1 MHRSS
6 FVQFSLAYRRV
17 QFRIV
22 NMQKSHSRTQSMSL
36 LLLLLFL
43 LLAIA
48 TVQQAV
54 ASPATG
60 DAGQMQQ
67 LPPKL
72 AEHLSTTYFQVVS
85 EDAALPVDGTQE
97 EEEDDERI
105 WSDEENG
112 SEEETEKDTCKSS
125 GDACP
130 SQSFF
135 SWIVI
140 NL

>member
-17 QFRIV
+17 QFRFV
-22 NMQKSHSRTQSMSL
+22 NMQKSHSRAQSMSL

-67 LPPKL
+67 LLPKL

-97 EEEDDERI
+97 DEDDGRI

>member
-1 MHRSS
+1 
-6 FVQFSLAYRRV
+6 
-17 QFRIV
+17 
-22 NMQKSHSRTQSMSL
+22 MSL

-43 LLAIA
+43 LLATA

-67 LPPKL
+67 LLPKL

-97 EEEDDERI
+97 DEDDGRI